1 MVGGTDKWAALYM
14 KKAFGKGDVLVFNEL
29 LRCNIGSYREV
40 LSSGL

>member
-29 LRCNIGSYREV
+29 LGCDVGGNR
-40 LSSGL
+40 